1 MKKFLKQNKGIGGAD
16 ALIAVVLIIM
26 FAGLVATLSFNIYL
40 SSTAI
45 KRQSTAT
52 DYIVNIFEYIDKLY
66 YDEVTTQN
74 LKTYF
79 ESTENSKFFNT
90 NKNQIKIFEGVNEN
104 PTFTI
109 GENAVAYTIS
119 ITIDKYSEQTDN
131 QDLDLLD
138 LVMQVTVNV
147 NYKLNNKEQNIE
159 MTKIKSRE
167 TLITPNKPQLNL
179 IENTEKKNI
188 YPIKYVNGNWEITEQ
203 SDKNWYNYFNGIWA
217 TVIKTENSD
226 LQVGQTIEF
235 LEDDEIYIWIP
246 KYAYNDEK
254 LEFLYKNTEKY
265 VAKSEDEI
273 YNKLIEI
280 EATDEVPNDFANNNG
295 IWINNLDIG
304 ENDIYTKLN
313 EFYQRKNVINID

>member
-26 FAGLVATLSFNIYL
+26 FAGLVATLSYNIYL
-40 SSTAI
+40 SSTSI

-52 DYIVNIFEYIDKLY
+52 DYIINIFEYIDKLY
-66 YDEVTTQN
+66 YDEVNAEN

-79 ESTENSKFFNT
+79 ETTENSEFFNT
-90 NKNQIKIFEGVNEN
+90 SKNQIKIFEGVNET

-109 GENAVAYTIS
+109 GEKALAYTIN
-119 ITIDKYSEQTDN
+119 ITIDKYSEQADN
-131 QDLDLLD
+131 ASLDLLD

-159 MTKIKSRE
+159 MTKIKNRE
-167 TLITPNKPQLNL
+167 TLITPNAPQINL
-179 IENTEKKNI
+179 IENTENKNI
-188 YPIKYVNGNWEITEQ
+188 YPIKYVKDHWEITEK
-203 SDKNWYNYFNGIWA
+203 SDKSWYNYNNGIWA
-217 TVIKTENSD
+217 TIIKTESTD
-226 LQVGQTIEF
+226 LQVGQTVEL

-265 VAKSEDEI
+265 IAKSEDQI
-273 YNKLIEI
+273 YNKFVSSTEEGLTIP
-280 EATDEVPNDFANNNG
+280 TDFGENNG
-295 IWINNLDIG
+295 IWIKNSDTEG
-304 ENDIYTKLN
+304 MEVYDKLN
-313 EFYQRKNVINID
+313 EVY